1 MSKLGDL
8 LKQRN
13 LRQSPAITQT
23 ADTITK
29 TFQQST
35 EAANAIE
42 STASSESL
50 SDPIKLLSSFPSLDS
65 DDLYL
70 RFEQDAEKFCS
81 SSVNE
86 EPTETL
92 FIAAWTPFLLSPY
105 FLNTLERREY
115 IRWLLSPSYY
125 VLNTFPQTDIEA
137 LFALYME
144 KNPPRTAY
152 QLHQLW
158 LLLSDIYLFVPAK
171 YQKRFEEII
180 GMNRQKQ

>member
-23 ADTITK
+23 ASIITK
-29 TFQQST
+29 ALSQQQRLDI
-35 EAANAIE
+35 ANATE
-42 STASSESL
+42 STALSESL
-50 SDPIKLLSSFPSLDS
+50 TDDS
-65 DDLYL
+65 DSV
-70 RFEQDAEKFCS
+70 KFLAS
-81 SSVNE
+81 SPSV

-115 IRWLLSPSYY
+115 IRWLLSPSCY

-158 LLLSDIYLFVPAK
+158 LLLSDIYHFVPAK
-171 YQKRFEEII
+171 YEEGFKAII
-180 GMNRQKQ
+180 SSK

>member
-50 SDPIKLLSSFPSLDS
+50 TDPIKLLSSSPSLDS

-81 SSVNE
+81 SSPSA
-86 EPTETL
+86 EPEETL

-125 VLNTFPQTDIEA
+125 VLNTFPQTDMEA
-137 LFALYME
+137 LFALFME
-144 KNPPRTAY
+144 KNPPKIP
-152 QLHQLW
+152 QHLHQLW

-171 YQKRFEEII
+171 YEEGFKAII
-180 GMNRQKQ
+180 SSK